1 MRASERAAA
10 ALESCD
16 CAQGCADGRGDG
28 DSDGDGGRGDGDGGD
43 GGEARTGEGMGE
55 GTGGAAAAAALQ
67 EWGSQVTA
75 LLGRGEL
82 SELGRSVAAQRRAL
96 KTEEQLLR
104 QVE

>member
-1 MRASERAAA
+1 
-10 ALESCD
+10 
-16 CAQGCADGRGDG
+16 
-28 DSDGDGGRGDGDGGD
+28 
-43 GGEARTGEGMGE
+43 MGE